1 MRFAS
6 ASTCL
11 NRGEN
16 VLATAMV
23 LYGDGSRM
31 GVMINFV
38 SHEL

>member
-16 VLATAMV
+16 VLATATV
-23 LYGDGSRM
+23 LYGIGSPM
-31 GVMINFV
+31 AVMLNFV

>member
-1 MRFAS
+1 
-6 ASTCL
+6 
-11 NRGEN
+11 